1 MTDRQFLASEA
12 WSTSGDLVQNS
23 VTSKVANGVLGV
35 ATRSSAIP
43 GFESYLRRLHPIHHP
58 DDEFLREFWEV
69 EFGCS
74 LHLSSSSML
83 SSPVSTLKSN
93 HKSNILTSNP
103 PVMSDQKASL
113 SHCNGSES
121 LKKVQNLFTDAS
133 QLRVT
138 YNVYLAV
145 YAAAHA
151 LHSLLCP
158 IKDSSSENNI
168 STCSSPKQIKAT
180 EVK

>member
-1 MTDRQFLASEA
+1 
-12 WSTSGDLVQNS
+12 
-23 VTSKVANGVLGV
+23 
-35 ATRSSAIP
+35 
-43 GFESYLRRLHPIHHP
+43 
-58 DDEFLREFWEV
+58 
-69 EFGCS
+69 
-74 LHLSSSSML
+74 
-83 SSPVSTLKSN
+83 
-93 HKSNILTSNP
+93 
-103 PVMSDQKASL
+103 MSDQKASL

-180 EVK
+180 EVPISVCSEICPPGTRKVSRKGKPLCCFDCIPCAAGEISNKTGDGIAI